1 MDSIDLLPLQAIAL
15 AKDEFMRTEY
25 SMKDNESYIIM
36 RDSAEGE
43 YRVPLRYGSTYED
56 NENDILVEWRHDR
69 NSVTEVWDHDGKLYL
84 KDFLPNADGM
94 PFRHHIILVVF
105 STNLNLIIIMK
116 LPADTV

>member
-1 MDSIDLLPLQAIAL
+1 MKAS
-15 AKDEFMRTEY
+15 AKG
-25 SMKDNESYIIM
+25 K
-36 RDSAEGE
+36 
-43 YRVPLRYGSTYED
+43 YRVLLSYGCPYED
-56 NENDILVEWRHDR
+56 NEDHILAEWCRCQS
-69 NSVTEVWDHDGKLYL
+69 SVTEVWDHDGKLYL